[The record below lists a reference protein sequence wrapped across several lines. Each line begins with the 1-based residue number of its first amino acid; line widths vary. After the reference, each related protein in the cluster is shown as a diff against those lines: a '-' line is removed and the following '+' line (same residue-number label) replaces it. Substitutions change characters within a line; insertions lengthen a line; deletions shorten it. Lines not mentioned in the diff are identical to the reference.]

1 MINNDLNKRAD
12 IQYITPSDE
21 ISIVMILINVTSDEL
36 NLSHNLLFVL
46 IYLSWCVHILQTRS
60 CWVCLYGATTTF
72 IHETSEQVGGKN
84 KVLHQDALSV
94 GVTEALRVMQ
104 SALWCKQRLGEVPS
118 PRLRSD
124 SPAASWG
131 RRCDGRTSSG
141 PSWSCRLWTSAE
153 VSPPQSGAVRRNR
166 RRRQR
171 WRSSSMTHV
180 TWLCC
185 CLFNFM
191 LNCVDDW
198 LIYHMCSNSKIKY
211 LFLLA
216 PSLSAEQ
223 LRSVLILFI
232 NIWIFM
238 LNNVQHLV

>member
-1 MINNDLNKRAD
+1 MLYCDIGSSCWCHMINNDLNKRAD
-12 IQYITPSDE
+12 IQCVTPSNE
-21 ISIVMILINVTSDEL
+21 ISIIKIWINVTSDEL
-36 NLSHNLLFVL
+36 SLSHILLFVL

-60 CWVCLYGATTTF
+60 RWVCLYGATTTF
-72 IHETSEQVGGKN
+72 IHETSEQVGSKN

-94 GVTEALRVMQ
+94 GVTEALLVMQ
-104 SALWCKQRLGEVPS
+104 SALWCKQSGEVPS

-153 VSPPQSGAVRRNR
+153 VSPPRSGAVRRNR

-180 TWLCC
+180 TWLYVELCRR
-185 CLFNFM
+185 LVNFSHVQQ
-191 LNCVDDW
+191 LEN
-198 LIYHMCSNSKIKY
+198 KI
-211 LFLLA
+211 FVFIG
-216 PSLSAEQ
+216 
-223 LRSVLILFI
+223 SVSVCRTIT
-232 NIWIFM
+232 
-238 LNNVQHLV
+238 